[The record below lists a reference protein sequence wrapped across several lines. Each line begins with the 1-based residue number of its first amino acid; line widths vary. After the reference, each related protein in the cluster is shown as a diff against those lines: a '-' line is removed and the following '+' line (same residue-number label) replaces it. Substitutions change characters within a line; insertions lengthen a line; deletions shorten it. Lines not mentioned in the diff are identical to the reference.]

1 MLSFPNAEWNNDISL
16 EFLTLSVLAKTNC
29 RKFESF
35 SPQNLRHK
43 SIAKDVIHVV
53 LHHQTIIFCQ
63 TTYPKTITELDEFSI
78 GEALTALVIALIH
91 TK

>member
-53 LHHQTIIFCQ
+53 LHHQTIVFCQ
-63 TTYPKTITELDEFSI
+63 TTHPKTITELEEFLSR
-78 GEALTALVIALIH
+78 ETLTALVIVLILA
-91 TK
+91 K